1 MERNIS
7 EILSFLTQSQVDDY
21 HTWLKVGMALHA
33 DGQPCSVW
41 DEWSKNSHKYQE
53 GACEKHWKTFG
64 NYSGA
69 NVGIGSIIQMAKDNG
84 YKPSDGFSWNDPI
97 GRSNE
102 CENASKAPSLELKEY
117 LRALFRPGDK
127 VNFVV
132 SSFEKDGKFLPNGKG
147 VNKGFDDLIKACD
160 TYDDLGFILGDWNK
174 KAGAWARINPM
185 SGEGCK
191 NSDVEEF
198 RHCLI
203 ESDSLPKEEQLRKI
217 RELNLPCSA
226 LVDSGGKSIHAIVKI
241 DAGKD
246 EKLYRERV
254 SKLHEFL
261 AKNGFPVDKAC
272 KNASRLSRIA
282 AVTRDGKRQR
292 LIAVN
297 IGMPSYQQWQDNWE
311 LLDIRSNTIDDFL
324 NANAEDM
331 SDCLLGYRFLCTE
344 CPWLIIAA
352 SGIGKSVLAMQM
364 AILFA
369 TGRDLWKLKPHKARK
384 VVLIQA
390 ENNFLDLVEPAQSIT
405 RILGLSETEKADLRK
420 NFRVISDDTHSG
432 EGFVRLLSSICD
444 RYKPEI
450 VIVDPLMAYI
460 GGEISKQEV
469 CTKFFRNGINPVIHR
484 YNIGLIVLHH
494 TGKPRSKDLKNFEQN
509 TDLEYLGIGSS
520 DITNWARA
528 VSIIM
533 PSQHDKNIYEFK
545 HVKRGKRTGSEP
557 VIYLKQ
563 GRNHKDIFWYL
574 SEKPEKVVKT
584 QKGDGKRSPNAN
596 PIYEFLKLETLA
608 PISKADLVKYV
619 KEKLASQGEPCADSD
634 VKKVLNSV
642 RKTYMVYDPISQ
654 LWTGR
659 LYIPESAENKD
670 SQGGVQ

>member
-21 HTWLKVGMALHA
+21 DTWLKVGMALHA
-33 DGQPCSVW
+33 DGQPCYVW

-69 NVGIGSIIQMAKDNG
+69 NVGIGSIVQMAKDNG

-97 GRSNE
+97 GHG
-102 CENASKAPSLELKEY
+102 CENASKAPNLELKEY
-117 LRALFRPGDK
+117 LRALFRPGDT

-132 SSFEKDGKFLPNGKG
+132 SSFEKDGKFLPSGKG
-147 VNKGFDDLIKACD
+147 VNKSFEELIKACD
-160 TYDDLGFILGDWNK
+160 TYEDIGYILGDWNP

-191 NSDVEEF
+191 NSDVVEF

-261 AKNGFPVDKAC
+261 AKNGFSVDKAC

-352 SGIGKSVLAMQM
+352 SGVGKSVLAMQM

-484 YNIGLIVLHH
+484 HNIGLIVLHH

-584 QKGDGKRSPNAN
+584 QKGDGKRSPNVN

-619 KEKLASQGEPCADSD
+619 KEKLASQGEPCVDSD

>member
-21 HTWLKVGMALHA
+21 DTWLKVGMALHA

-117 LRALFRPGDK
+117 LRALFRPGDT

-132 SSFEKDGKFLPNGKG
+132 SSFEKDGKFLPSGKG
-147 VNKGFDDLIKACD
+147 VNKSFEELIKACN
-160 TYDDLGFILGDWNK
+160 TYEDIGYILGDWNP

>member
-21 HTWLKVGMALHA
+21 DTWLKVGMALHA

-69 NVGIGSIIQMAKDNG
+69 NVGIGSIVQMAKDNG

-102 CENASKAPSLELKEY
+102 CENASKAPNLELKEY
-117 LRALFRPGDK
+117 LRALFRPGDT

-132 SSFEKDGKFLPNGKG
+132 SSFEKDGKFLPSGKG
-147 VNKGFDDLIKACD
+147 VNKSFEELIKACD
-160 TYDDLGFILGDWNK
+160 TYEDIGYILGDWNP

-282 AVTRDGKRQR
+282 AVTRDGKRQK

-352 SGIGKSVLAMQM
+352 SGVGKSVLAMQM

-469 CTKFFRNGINPVIHR
+469 CTKFFRNGINPVIHK

-634 VKKVLNSV
+634 VKKVLNNV

-670 SQGGVQ
+670 SQGGVL

>member
-132 SSFEKDGKFLPNGKG
+132 SSFEKDGKFLPSGKG
-147 VNKGFDDLIKACD
+147 ANKSFEELIKACD
-160 TYDDLGFILGDWNK
+160 TYEDIGYILGDWNP

-191 NSDVEEF
+191 NSNVEEF

-282 AVTRDGKRQR
+282 AVTRDGKRQK

-352 SGIGKSVLAMQM
+352 SGVGKSVLAMQM

-484 YNIGLIVLHH
+484 HNIGLIVLHH

>member
-21 HTWLKVGMALHA
+21 DTWLKVGMALHA

-117 LRALFRPGDK
+117 LRALFRPGDT

-132 SSFEKDGKFLPNGKG
+132 SSFEKDGKFLPSGKG
-147 VNKGFDDLIKACD
+147 VNKSFEELIKACD
-160 TYDDLGFILGDWNK
+160 TYEDIGYILGDWNP

-191 NSDVEEF
+191 NSNVEEF

-282 AVTRDGKRQR
+282 AVTRDGKRQK

-352 SGIGKSVLAMQM
+352 SGVGKSVLAMQM

>member
-21 HTWLKVGMALHA
+21 DTWLKVGMALHA

-132 SSFEKDGKFLPNGKG
+132 SSFEKDGKFLPSGKG
-147 VNKGFDDLIKACD
+147 VNKSFEELIKACD
-160 TYDDLGFILGDWNK
+160 TYEDLGFILGDWNK

>member
-21 HTWLKVGMALHA
+21 DTWLKVGMALHA

-69 NVGIGSIIQMAKDNG
+69 NVGIGSIVQMAKDNG

-97 GRSNE
+97 GRSNG
-102 CENASKAPSLELKEY
+102 CENANKAPNLELKEY
-117 LRALFRPGDK
+117 LGALFRPGDT

-132 SSFEKDGKFLPNGKG
+132 SSFEKDGKFLPSGKG
-147 VNKGFDDLIKACD
+147 VNKSFEELIKACD
-160 TYDDLGFILGDWNK
+160 IYEDIGYILGDWNP

-261 AKNGFPVDKAC
+261 AKNGFSVDKAC

-352 SGIGKSVLAMQM
+352 SGVGKSVLAMQM

-484 YNIGLIVLHH
+484 HNIGLIVLHH

>member
-21 HTWLKVGMALHA
+21 DTWLKVGMALHA

-102 CENASKAPSLELKEY
+102 CENASKAPNLELKEY
-117 LRALFRPGDK
+117 LGALFRPGDT

-132 SSFEKDGKFLPNGKG
+132 SSFEKDGKFLPSGKG
-147 VNKGFDDLIKACD
+147 VNKSFEELIKACD
-160 TYDDLGFILGDWNK
+160 TYEDIGYILGDWNP

-282 AVTRDGKRQR
+282 AVTRDGKRQK

-297 IGMPSYQQWQDNWE
+297 IGTPSYQQWQDNWE

-484 YNIGLIVLHH
+484 HNIGLIVLHH

>member
-1 MERNIS
+1 MERNIR
-7 EILSFLTQSQVDDY
+7 EILAHLTQSQVDDY
-21 HTWLKVGMALHA
+21 DTWLRVGMALHA
-33 DGQPCSVW
+33 DGQSCSVW
-41 DEWSKNSHKYQE
+41 DEWSKRSPKYQE

-102 CENASKAPSLELKEY
+102 CENASKAPNLELKEY
-117 LRALFRPGDK
+117 MRALFRPGDT

-132 SSFEKDGKFLPNGKG
+132 SSFEKDGKFLPSGKG
-147 VNKGFDDLIKACD
+147 VNKSFEELIKACD
-160 TYDDLGFILGDWNK
+160 IYEDIGYILGDWNP

-241 DAGKD
+241 NAGKD

-484 YNIGLIVLHH
+484 HNIGLIVLHH

-654 LWTGR
+654 LWMGR

>member
-1 MERNIS
+1 M
-7 EILSFLTQSQVDDY
+7 
-21 HTWLKVGMALHA
+21 
-33 DGQPCSVW
+33 
-41 DEWSKNSHKYQE
+41 
-53 GACEKHWKTFG
+53 
-64 NYSGA
+64 
-69 NVGIGSIIQMAKDNG
+69 
-84 YKPSDGFSWNDPI
+84 
-97 GRSNE
+97 
-102 CENASKAPSLELKEY
+102 ELKEY
-117 LRALFRPGDK
+117 LRALFRPGDT

-132 SSFEKDGKFLPNGKG
+132 SSFEKDGKFLPSGKG
-147 VNKGFDDLIKACD
+147 ANKFFEELIKACD
-160 TYDDLGFILGDWNK
+160 TYEDIGYILGDWNP

-226 LVDSGGKSIHAIVKI
+226 IVDSGGKSIHAIVKI

-297 IGMPSYQQWQDNWE
+297 IGMASYQQWQDNWE

-352 SGIGKSVLAMQM
+352 SGVGKSVLAMQM

-405 RILGLSETEKADLRK
+405 RILGLSETEKADFRK

-450 VIVDPLMAYI
+450 VIVDSLMAYI

-484 YNIGLIVLHH
+484 HNIGLIVLHH

-642 RKTYMVYDPISQ
+642 RKTYMVYDPISL

>member
-1 MERNIS
+1 M
-7 EILSFLTQSQVDDY
+7 
-21 HTWLKVGMALHA
+21 
-33 DGQPCSVW
+33 
-41 DEWSKNSHKYQE
+41 
-53 GACEKHWKTFG
+53 
-64 NYSGA
+64 
-69 NVGIGSIIQMAKDNG
+69 
-84 YKPSDGFSWNDPI
+84 
-97 GRSNE
+97 
-102 CENASKAPSLELKEY
+102 ELKEY
-117 LRALFRPGDK
+117 LRALFRPGDT

-132 SSFEKDGKFLPNGKG
+132 SSFEKDGKFLPSGKG
-147 VNKGFDDLIKACD
+147 VNKSFEELIKACD
-160 TYDDLGFILGDWNK
+160 TYDDIGYILGDWNP

-203 ESDSLPKEEQLRKI
+203 ESDSLPKEEQLKKI
-217 RELNLPCSA
+217 YELNLPCSA

-484 YNIGLIVLHH
+484 HNIGLIVLHH
-494 TGKPRSKDLKNFEQN
+494 TGEPRSKDLKNFEQN

>member
-21 HTWLKVGMALHA
+21 DTWLKVGMALHA
-33 DGQPCSVW
+33 DGQLCSVW

-84 YKPSDGFSWNDPI
+84 YKPSDGFSWSDPI
-97 GRSNE
+97 GRSNG
-102 CENASKAPSLELKEY
+102 CENANKAPNLELKEY

-132 SSFEKDGKFLPNGKG
+132 SSFEKDGKFLPSGKG
-147 VNKGFDDLIKACD
+147 VNKSFEELIKACD
-160 TYDDLGFILGDWNK
+160 TYEDIGYILGDWNP

-297 IGMPSYQQWQDNWE
+297 IGMASYQQWQDNWE

-484 YNIGLIVLHH
+484 HNIGLIVLHH

-557 VIYLKQ
+557 IIYLKQ

>member
-21 HTWLKVGMALHA
+21 DTWLKVGMALHA
-33 DGQPCSVW
+33 DGHPCSVW

-69 NVGIGSIIQMAKDNG
+69 NVGIASIVQMAKDNG

-97 GRSNE
+97 GRSNG
-102 CENASKAPSLELKEY
+102 CENANKAPNLELKEY
-117 LRALFRPGDK
+117 LGALFRPGDT

-132 SSFEKDGKFLPNGKG
+132 SSFEKDGKFLPSGKG
-147 VNKGFDDLIKACD
+147 VNKSFEELIKACD
-160 TYDDLGFILGDWNK
+160 IYEDIGYILGDWNP

-261 AKNGFPVDKAC
+261 AKNGFSVDKAC

-282 AVTRDGKRQR
+282 AVTRDGKRQK

-469 CTKFFRNGINPVIHR
+469 CTKFFRNGINPVIHK

>member
-1 MERNIS
+1 MERNIN
-7 EILSFLTQSQVDDY
+7 EILAHLTQSQVDDY
-21 HTWLKVGMALHA
+21 DTWLRVGMALHA
-33 DGQPCSVW
+33 DGQSCSVW
-41 DEWSKNSHKYQE
+41 DEWSKRSPKYQD
-53 GACEKHWKTFG
+53 GACERHWKTFG
-64 NYSGA
+64 NYSGT
-69 NVGIGSIIQMAKDNG
+69 NVGIGSIVQMAKDNG
-84 YKPSDGFSWNDPI
+84 YKPVESLSWADPI
-97 GRSNE
+97 GYSE
-102 CENASKAPSLELKEY
+102 KPENALKAPNLELKEY
-117 LRALFRPGDK
+117 LIALFKSGDI

-147 VNKGFDDLIKACD
+147 VNKSFDDLIKACD

-191 NSDVEEF
+191 NSDVVEF

-203 ESDSLPKEEQLRKI
+203 ESDSLPKEEQLKKI
-217 RELNLPCSA
+217 CELNLPCSA

-352 SGIGKSVLAMQM
+352 SGVGKSVLAMQM

-494 TGKPRSKDLKNFEQN
+494 TGKPRSKDLKK
-509 TDLEYLGIGSS
+509 IC
-520 DITNWARA
+520 IR
-528 VSIIM
+528 
-533 PSQHDKNIYEFK
+533 NI
-545 HVKRGKRTGSEP
+545 P
-557 VIYLKQ
+557 L
-563 GRNHKDIFWYL
+563 
-574 SEKPEKVVKT
+574 
-584 QKGDGKRSPNAN
+584 
-596 PIYEFLKLETLA
+596 
-608 PISKADLVKYV
+608 
-619 KEKLASQGEPCADSD
+619 
-634 VKKVLNSV
+634 
-642 RKTYMVYDPISQ
+642 
-654 LWTGR
+654 
-659 LYIPESAENKD
+659 
-670 SQGGVQ
+670 

>member
-21 HTWLKVGMALHA
+21 DTWLKVGMALHA

-69 NVGIGSIIQMAKDNG
+69 NVGIGSIVQMAKDNG

-97 GRSNE
+97 GRSNG
-102 CENASKAPSLELKEY
+102 CENANKAPNLELKEY
-117 LRALFRPGDK
+117 LGALFRPGDT

-132 SSFEKDGKFLPNGKG
+132 SSFEKDGKFLPSGKG
-147 VNKGFDDLIKACD
+147 VNKSFEELIKACD
-160 TYDDLGFILGDWNK
+160 TYEDIGYILGDWNP

-282 AVTRDGKRQR
+282 AVTRDGKRQK

-352 SGIGKSVLAMQM
+352 SGVGKSVLAMQM

-469 CTKFFRNGINPVIHR
+469 CTKFFRNGINPVIHK

-619 KEKLASQGEPCADSD
+619 KEKLASQGEPCAESD

>member
-1 MERNIS
+1 M
-7 EILSFLTQSQVDDY
+7 
-21 HTWLKVGMALHA
+21 
-33 DGQPCSVW
+33 
-41 DEWSKNSHKYQE
+41 
-53 GACEKHWKTFG
+53 
-64 NYSGA
+64 
-69 NVGIGSIIQMAKDNG
+69 
-84 YKPSDGFSWNDPI
+84 
-97 GRSNE
+97 
-102 CENASKAPSLELKEY
+102 ELKEY
-117 LRALFRPGDK
+117 LRALFRPGDT

-132 SSFEKDGKFLPNGKG
+132 SSFEKDGKFLPSGKG
-147 VNKGFDDLIKACD
+147 ANKFFEELIKACD
-160 TYDDLGFILGDWNK
+160 TYEDIGYILGDWNP

-272 KNASRLSRIA
+272 KNASRLSRIT
-282 AVTRDGKRQR
+282 AVIRDGKRQR

-344 CPWLIIAA
+344 CLWLIIAA
-352 SGIGKSVLAMQM
+352 SGVGKSVLAMQM

-484 YNIGLIVLHH
+484 HNIGLIVLHH

-642 RKTYMVYDPISQ
+642 RKTYMVYDPIPQ